1 MHVFARVD
9 AWSGGSLLA
18 ASRSRAWP
26 AEAGHRFAGSTFLGV
41 RERVV
46 EGRDGRRWVVR
57 RRWALRRGGDTL
69 WAGIRR
75 RFPWHRLEE
84 GADVL
89 DPGWLLGGRVGGAV
103 LFVALFVL
111 VVGVGLVLAIVDV
124 IVLLV
129 VSAAGQVGRTV
140 FRRPWTV
147 EARAGDGT
155 VRTWK
160 VVGWRASR
168 ERLDEIAELLAAG
181 ISPPG

>member
-1 MHVFARVD
+1 VIV
-9 AWSGGSLLA
+9 
-18 ASRSRAWP
+18 
-26 AEAGHRFAGSTFLGV
+26 GH
-41 RERVV
+41 
-46 EGRDGRRWVVR
+46 DGRRWVVR

-75 RFPWHRLEE
+75 RFAWRWLGER
-84 GADVL
+84 ADVL
-89 DPGWLLGGRVGGAV
+89 DPGWLLGGRVGGAA

-124 IVLLV
+124 VVLVV
-129 VSAAGQVGRTV
+129 VSAAGLVGRV
-140 FRRPWTV
+140 VLRRPWTV